1 MNSMQYK
8 ATIVTEIR
16 TEKNNKL
23 EKICN
28 KESISGKRSNLRL
41 PFQSKNSRRQH
52 TFCSIFWKWRTGDA
66 GYHLPKAQIKDYKFE
81 INDKNF
87 YDQPINDEAKT
98 YENICKISTDQG
110 DDYTVGFLLD
120 YPYLKKTA
128 RWL

>member
-52 TFCSIFWKWRTGDA
+52 TFCGIFWKWRTEDA

-87 YDQPINDEAKT
+87 YDQPINEET

-110 DDYTVGFLLD
+110 DGYTVGCLLD